1 MLVSVQIISRV
12 LATQDYSIIED
23 NLLDESYFEG
33 YENEYNFIK
42 DFYVQYH
49 KVPDEISFMDKF
61 PDFDLVEVT
70 DSNRYLVDT
79 IREKHLY
86 IKFTKVLPKVAELLK
101 QDSEEAR
108 DFLEQALKADLKPV
122 YSIYDEEI
130 VENID
135 KRVEASEY
143 VNQNVASKFI
153 PTGFDEIDD
162 DIVGLQRGDELT
174 TIVARI
180 NMGKSW
186 VLEAIITHAVEQGYR
201 AGCFSP
207 EMSVAQL
214 GYRFDTLHGNVPNS
228 TVFFGKFDD
237 EYTLD
242 DYKQYAEELKSETTG
257 KLYVTKPKD
266 FNRKLTVSKLRTWIK
281 ARNLDIVAID
291 GITYLSDERY
301 KKGDSRAV
309 SLTNISEDL
318 MDLSSELG
326 VPIIVVVQA
335 NRGGVVEK
343 GSLDT
348 PELENI
354 KDSDGIGANSSTVF
368 AVRQLKDNEGNIILI
383 IQTKKSR
390 TGEVGKQYK
399 YCWDINRG
407 KFEYQEEVD
416 ISSPDDEDSDRP
428 KRKSSKSGATKKSPN
443 MEEVF

>member
-1 MLVSVQIISRV
+1 
-12 LATQDYSIIED
+12 
-23 NLLDESYFEG
+23 
-33 YENEYNFIK
+33 
-42 DFYVQYH
+42 
-49 KVPDEISFMDKF
+49 
-61 PDFDLVEVT
+61 
-70 DSNRYLVDT
+70 
-79 IREKHLY
+79 
-86 IKFTKVLPKVAELLK
+86 
-101 QDSEEAR
+101 
-108 DFLEQALKADLKPV
+108 
-122 YSIYDEEI
+122 
-130 VENID
+130 
-135 KRVEASEY
+135 
-143 VNQNVASKFI
+143 
-153 PTGFDEIDD
+153 
-162 DIVGLQRGDELT
+162 
-174 TIVARI
+174 
-180 NMGKSW
+180 
-186 VLEAIITHAVEQGYR
+186 
-201 AGCFSP
+201 
-207 EMSVAQL
+207 MSVAQL

-281 ARNLDIVAID
+281 ARKLDIVAID

-368 AVRQLKDNEGNIILI
+368 AVRQVKDNEGNIILI

-399 YCWDINRG
+399 YVWDIDKG
-407 KFEYQEEVD
+407 IFVYQEEVD
-416 ISSPDDEDSDRP
+416 ISTPDDEDSDRP